1 MKREEFAAFVESTIE
16 EILSLA
22 EEKCGTILQRKY
34 AFRWLGRSHA
44 TVFDNVIEHIVERVF
59 VDEEHIYPCVDIGV
73 GDILE
78 DGSLLVVGNVAGYAP
93 RPFWP
98 KLDRTDGAVCSCRRS
113 AILEQNRGK
122 RHKMVSRGNV
132 QLHNLRY
139 EEALKQSSI
148 QHSAFSRTKSGSL
161 VEIKCQDKPTTL
173 GGNVLFC
180 GATRDLLC
188 VARIIY
194 RMR

>member
-1 MKREEFAAFVESTIE
+1 MAMKREEIAAFVESTIE

-22 EEKCGTILQRKY
+22 EEKCGTTLQRKY

-93 RPFWP
+93 RPFGPNWTGRMAP
-98 KLDRTDGAVCSCRRS
+98 FVHVVGQPFLNRIAGKDTKWSPEGTFSYIISDMKKL
-113 AILEQNRGK
+113 
-122 RHKMVSRGNV
+122 
-132 QLHNLRY
+132 
-139 EEALKQSSI
+139 
-148 QHSAFSRTKSGSL
+148 
-161 VEIKCQDKPTTL
+161 
-173 GGNVLFC
+173 
-180 GATRDLLC
+180 
-188 VARIIY
+188 
-194 RMR
+194 